1 MAKLRKAKMELDLK
15 IEVVSGKEIDTSA
28 WDQASDIVADCLVNL
43 LKKKVQEREH
53 ADKLQEN

>member
-1 MAKLRKAKMELDLK
+1 MAKLRKAKMELELK
-15 IEVVSGKEIDTSA
+15 IEVVSGKEIDASA

-53 ADKLQEN
+53 ADKL